1 MVLALGSALTFVFFL
16 LFGRVF
22 WSVAMQAGARRC
34 AKDVPVAM
42 LELQADR
49 DRLRA
54 EHALMAR
61 KLELRLDDI
70 KIRMAEQMAEVSR
83 NRNRVQSLLQDA
95 DSKSATLK
103 IRDREIASMQSA
115 LDAAKTDL
123 EASRQTIENL
133 TAEAER
139 HDSQMAQMQDAFRKV
154 GVSLREKNAVVGNLN
169 DELKSVINRGAG
181 APVAKVDAG
190 DHLRQR
196 VAELT
201 SISVDMERDHK
212 RDAASESKAPA
223 PVEPFQDAT
232 SRLQEKLEA
241 TTLQSEQME
250 ADLRALDEL
259 LATRTS
265 ETAISQ
271 SAGEKK
277 SGGKA
282 NVISIAQRIRALQQG
297 MNE

>member
-22 WSVAMQAGARRC
+22 WSVAMQAGARRR

-95 DSKSATLK
+95 DSKSGTLK
-103 IRDREIASMQSA
+103 IRDREIASLQST

-139 HDSQMAQMQDAFRKV
+139 HDSQMAQMQDAFRKL
-154 GVSLREKNAVVGNLN
+154 GASLREKNAVVGNLN

-181 APVAKVDAG
+181 VPVAKLDAG

-212 RDAASESKAPA
+212 RDAANESKAPA

-232 SRLQEKLEA
+232 SRLQKKLEA

-250 ADLRALDEL
+250 ADLKALDEL

-271 SAGEKK
+271 STGEKR
-277 SGGKA
+277 SVGKA